1 MFRAGKYLT
10 RLPELAKRFG
20 QAGVGGGTGRDILMM
35 AAPGAVLSGGITT
48 LTTGDP
54 LAGLATGGADLLGSA
69 LIARGLGSRAL
80 HKRLPKGWNLG
91 GSMENVTPKVGP
103 RAGQTTSRFS
113 PSLAQNIGM
122 WGTTFGAPSI
132 IEPMFLGNQQA
143 TQIQQL
149 AQRRAVNGLQTGP
162 MSGNSMFQLAGVP
175 VRYPGQYA
183 DDFIR
188 GVT

>member
-1 MFRAGKYLT
+1 MIRAGKYFKQLSDLG
-10 RLPELAKRFG
+10 RRFG
-20 QAGVGGGTGRDILMM
+20 QAGVGGGTGKDILMM

-91 GSMENVTPKVGP
+91 GAMEDVTSRVGP

-122 WGTTFGAPSI
+122 WGTTFGVPSV
-132 IEPMFLGNQQA
+132 IEPMFLGNPQP

-149 AQRRAVNGLQTGP
+149 AQQVERNPRLARAIQGMQT
-162 MSGNSMFQLAGVP
+162 
-175 VRYPGQYA
+175 YPGQYA

>member
-1 MFRAGKYLT
+1 MIRAGKYLS

-35 AAPGAVLSGGITT
+35 SAPGAVLSGGITA

-91 GSMENVTPKVGP
+91 GGMEDVIHKTGA
-103 RAGQTTSRFS
+103 RAGQTTSRFN

-122 WGTTFGAPSI
+122 WGTTFGVPSV
-132 IEPMFLGNQQA
+132 IEPMFLGNQSA

-149 AQRRAVNGLQTGP
+149 NQRRNINGVRTGQ
-162 MSGNSMFQLAGVP
+162 MADNTMFQLAGVP
-175 VRYPGQYA
+175 SRYPGQYT

-188 GVT
+188 GIT